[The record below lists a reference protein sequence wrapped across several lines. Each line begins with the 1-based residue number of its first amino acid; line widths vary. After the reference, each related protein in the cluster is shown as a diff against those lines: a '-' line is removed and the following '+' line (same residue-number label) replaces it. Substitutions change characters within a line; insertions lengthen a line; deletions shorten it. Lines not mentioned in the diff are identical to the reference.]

1 LVLDKFRGRAKF
13 LVDGVASRMGNV
25 NPNSITAL
33 SIVFAFLFSF
43 SFYFKILLP
52 SFFLLLVASYLDA
65 LDGAVARL
73 SGKTSKKGDFLDHLT
88 DRYVDFI
95 IIFTLTV
102 SAFGNLYFGLFAVAG
117 TFLSSYVGTQAQA
130 VGVNRFYGGFPG
142 RADRLVIVMV
152 AVIIQIFTTRIF
164 GFYITAWVLLFLGI
178 AGFINSFYRS
188 VLVYRSIP

>member
-1 LVLDKFRGRAKF
+1 
-13 LVDGVASRMGNV
+13 MGNV

-95 IIFTLTV
+95 IIFTLTI